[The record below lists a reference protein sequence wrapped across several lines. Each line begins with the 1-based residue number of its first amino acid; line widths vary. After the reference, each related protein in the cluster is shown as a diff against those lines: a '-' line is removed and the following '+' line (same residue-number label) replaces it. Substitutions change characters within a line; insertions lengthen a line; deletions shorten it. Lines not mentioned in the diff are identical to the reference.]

1 MLRDTLLFDLD
12 GTLADTDGLHFE
24 AFRQALAA
32 RGRGIDHATYKLN
45 VMGQPNATI
54 AAWLFPEADEATR
67 RGFSDAKEALFRSLA
82 RSMAPLPGLIAVLDW
97 ADRIGARRA
106 VVTNAPRVNAEFMLG
121 ALGLTTRFE
130 ALVIGEE
137 LARGKPDP
145 LPYATALER
154 LGRPAGRAVAF
165 EDSRSGIAAAR
176 AAGLFTYGVATG
188 LDDATLSAA
197 GAQATIADFA
207 DPRLRAALATQ
218 FGSAPPSPRLG

>member
-24 AFRQALAA
+24 AFRQAIAA
-32 RGRGIDHATYKLN
+32 RGRGIDHATYKLH

-54 AAWLFPEADEATR
+54 AAWLFPEADEAAR
-67 RGFSDAKEALFRSLA
+67 RGFSDAKEALFRGLA
-82 RSMAPLPGLIAVLDW
+82 RRMAPLPGLIAVLDW

-106 VVTNAPRVNAEFMLG
+106 VVTNAPRVNAEFMLD
-121 ALGLTTRFE
+121 ALDLTTRFE

-137 LARGKPDP
+137 LARSKPDP

-188 LDDATLSAA
+188 LDDATLGAA

-207 DPRLRAALATQ
+207 DPRLRAGLAAQ
-218 FGSAPPSPRLG
+218 FGSAPP